1 MVSNVRFDD
10 RTDRFCPRRNL
21 AVFWP
26 TFGRILR
33 AIRVLWVVE
42 LVKRIPGTFLE
53 GSFNVFL

>member
-1 MVSNVRFDD
+1 MVSDVRFDD

-33 AIRVLWVVE
+33 AFRIIGVVE
-42 LVKRIPGTFLE
+42 FVEGILGPLLR
-53 GSFNVFL
+53 GSFNVLL

>member
-10 RTDRFCPRRNL
+10 RADRFCPRRDL
-21 AVFWP
+21 AVFWA

-33 AIRVLWVVE
+33 AIRIIGVVK
-42 LVKRIPGTFLE
+42 LVERIDGTLLS